1 MRIIDLEKKVGDFQL
16 HIEDLKIE
24 EGQIHGFIGSNGSG
38 KTTLAKIIMGI
49 LKPDQ
54 GKVDYGSMKMTE
66 ITMTSQRPYLLHD
79 SVYENIVYPLKIR
92 KIRPDRQKI
101 ADLLE
106 DCGLSGKEMQPARS
120 LSSGEQQKVSMLR
133 ALCFHPRLV
142 MIDET
147 LSNLDPDSVD
157 YFEQMIRK
165 IHREEKNTWILISH
179 RLSHIARMCTRV
191 HFLEKGSV
199 LQSGSVEEVL
209 FHSQVSQVQQ
219 FLRGEALRAQ
229 DPTWEHGS
237 ENP

>member
-101 ADLLE
+101 ADLL
-106 DCGLSGKEMQPARS
+106 
-120 LSSGEQQKVSMLR
+120 
-133 ALCFHPRLV
+133 
-142 MIDET
+142 
-147 LSNLDPDSVD
+147 
-157 YFEQMIRK
+157 
-165 IHREEKNTWILISH
+165 
-179 RLSHIARMCTRV
+179 
-191 HFLEKGSV
+191 
-199 LQSGSVEEVL
+199 
-209 FHSQVSQVQQ
+209 
-219 FLRGEALRAQ
+219 
-229 DPTWEHGS
+229 
-237 ENP
+237 